1 MKSTCEDKIPRI
13 EHQRDECGVSIILC
27 GTWDI
32 ESKERVRL
40 LRRWDSL
47 LLQWKDVSHFQISCD
62 ENINWDSSLVVFLR
76 NAVRDLSFQK
86 GKVDL
91 INLPEG
97 LSRLLNL
104 AEGDSNRKEVGE
116 DNRGD
121 RNIFSSIIL
130 TRPVEFWGALIL
142 SFVKL
147 CRGRSVMRWRDFL
160 RLPGIAVRQHSQ
172 SSH

>member
-1 MKSTCEDKIPRI
+1 MNSTCEDKIPRI
-13 EHQRDECGVSIILC
+13 EHQRDECGVSIFLG

-40 LRRWDSL
+40 LRRWESL
-47 LLQWKDVSHFQISCD
+47 LLQWKDVSHFTISCD

-97 LSRLLNL
+97 LNRLLNL
-104 AEGDSNRKEVGE
+104 AEGDSNRKEVSE

-130 TRPVEFWGALIL
+130 TRPVEFWG
-142 SFVKL
+142 
-147 CRGRSVMRWRDFL
+147 
-160 RLPGIAVRQHSQ
+160 P
-172 SSH
+172 

>member
-1 MKSTCEDKIPRI
+1 MNSTCEDKIPRI

-62 ENINWDSSLVVFLR
+62 ENITDSSLVVFLR

-97 LSRLLNL
+97 LNKLLNL
-104 AEGDSNRKEVGE
+104 LKEIPIEKRLAKTIEGSKYFF
-116 DNRGD
+116 
-121 RNIFSSIIL
+121 IYHL
-130 TRPVEFWGALIL
+130 TRPLNFGGLNPF
-142 SFVKL
+142 FVQL

-160 RLPGIAVRQHSQ
+160 RLPGIAASQHSP

>member
-1 MKSTCEDKIPRI
+1 MWC
-13 EHQRDECGVSIILC
+13 VILG

-40 LRRWDSL
+40 LRRWESL
-47 LLQWKDVSHFQISCD
+47 LLQWKEHSFQISCD

-97 LSRLLNL
+97 LNRL
-104 AEGDSNRKEVGE
+104 
-116 DNRGD
+116 
-121 RNIFSSIIL
+121 
-130 TRPVEFWGALIL
+130 
-142 SFVKL
+142 
-147 CRGRSVMRWRDFL
+147 
-160 RLPGIAVRQHSQ
+160 
-172 SSH
+172 